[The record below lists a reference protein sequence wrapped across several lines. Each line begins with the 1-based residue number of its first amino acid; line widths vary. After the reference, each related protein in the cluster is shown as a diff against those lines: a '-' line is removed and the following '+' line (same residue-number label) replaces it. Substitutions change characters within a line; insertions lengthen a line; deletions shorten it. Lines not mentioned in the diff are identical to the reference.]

1 MKTQTTDELAE
12 AVKELI
18 REAFICKTESDSPS
32 NAKLN
37 GGSTMKT

>member
-12 AVKELI
+12 AVRELMM
-18 REAFICKTESDSPS
+18 EAYIWKTESDEPS

-37 GGSTMKT
+37 GGSTMKR